1 MTSISA
7 ALALIPALGA
17 AIFMG
22 IAVKTALESI
32 ARQPEASGKISSTLL
47 IGLALVESIAI
58 YSFVIALILAS
69 KAG

>member
-1 MTSISA
+1 MNSA
-7 ALALIPALGA
+7 LAAAIALIPALGA
-17 AIFMG
+17 GIVMG

-32 ARQPEASGKISSTLL
+32 ARQPEAGSKISSTLL

-69 KAG
+69 KA

>member
-1 MTSISA
+1 MSNAIAA

-17 AIFMG
+17 GVSMG

-32 ARQPEASGKISSTLL
+32 ARQPEAGEKISSTLL

-69 KAG
+69 KA

>member
-1 MTSISA
+1 MSTALSA

-17 AIFMG
+17 GITMG
-22 IAVKTALESI
+22 IAVKTAVDAI

-69 KAG
+69 KA

>member
-1 MTSISA
+1 MSNAIAA

-17 AIFMG
+17 GVSMG
-22 IAVKTALESI
+22 IAIKTALESI
-32 ARQPEASGKISSTLL
+32 ARQPEAGGKISSTLL

-69 KAG
+69 KA

>member
-1 MTSISA
+1 MTALGA
-7 ALALIPALGA
+7 ALALLPALGA
-17 AIFMG
+17 GVVMG
-22 IAVKTALESI
+22 IAVKGSLDAI

-69 KAG
+69 KA

>member
-1 MTSISA
+1 MTALSA

-17 AIFMG
+17 GIFMG
-22 IAVKTALESI
+22 LAVKAAVESI

-58 YSFVIALILAS
+58 YSLIIALILAS
-69 KAG
+69 KA